1 MRKDELTEILGWE
14 PGRSMRLEILQK
26 VKETGQSIQEVASN
40 YQLPEM
46 FIKDEN
52 NLIES
57 KGVKMTPSEYQEKH
71 PYRKFVTVTTR
82 KNDNENIS

>member
-26 VKETGQSIQEVASN
+26 VKETGKSIQEVASN

-46 FIKDEN
+46 FIKDN
-52 NLIES
+52 TGLIEY
-57 KGVKMTPSEYQEKH
+57 KGEKMTPEQFQEKH
-71 PYRKFVTVTTR
+71 PYRKFVTIGTR
-82 KNDNENIS
+82 KVNENN

>member
-26 VKETGQSIQEVASN
+26 VKETGKSIQEVASN

-52 NLIES
+52 DLIEF
-57 KGVKMTPSEYQEKH
+57 KGEKMTPEQFKEKH
-71 PYRKFVTVTTR
+71 PFKKFVT
-82 KNDNENIS
+82 ISTKS

>member
-1 MRKDELTEILGWE
+1 MEMKKSELSSLTELLGWE

-26 VKETGQSIQEVASN
+26 VKETGKSIQEVASN

-52 NLIES
+52 DLIEY
-57 KGVKMTPSEYQEKH
+57 KGQKMTPAQFQEKH
-71 PYRKFVTVTTR
+71 PFKKLVT
-82 KNDNENIS
+82 ISTKK